1 MSIAWFIALQMMRW
15 KLCNFDSTT
24 DSRRPTFEFTGLA
37 RLLQADETPHAS
49 GVAPGPESSI
59 SQSVRSQD
67 WSTGSCIDN
76 PWSAPCFCVI
86 CNRTINIDAFIKGIA
101 MTLRTSDVMPISEA
115 CARLTELADEV
126 VGAGAEKVLTKNGSS
141 FVAIV
146 DARKLDYYHALEEEH
161 ASLVLLDEAETG
173 LRQLLAGQ
181 RVPSS
186 ELTLALSDQ

>member
-1 MSIAWFIALQMMRW
+1 MLRGENLIR
-15 KLCNFDSTT
+15 T
-24 DSRRPTFEFTGLA
+24 RRLPYA
-37 RLLQADETPHAS
+37 
-49 GVAPGPESSI
+49 
-59 SQSVRSQD
+59 
-67 WSTGSCIDN
+67 
-76 PWSAPCFCVI
+76 I
-86 CNRTINIDAFIKGIA
+86 CNRTISIDDFIKGVA

-115 CARLTELADEV
+115 RARLTELADEV

-181 RVPSS
+181 RVPSA